1 MSGRWISGRW
11 ISGRWISGMG
21 GALAVAAVLAGW
33 LEAAHAQAGLWAI
46 DTNTCTSD
54 GARCIKGIVK
64 DSGPYATQD
73 ACQKALEQLA
83 RQYHDGHLNVMFI
96 RCVQL
101 KR

>member
-1 MSGRWISGRW
+1 MSPRWISG
-11 ISGRWISGMG
+11 I
-21 GALAVAAVLAGW
+21 GALAVAAALVAG
-33 LEAAHAQAGLWAI
+33 LPAAQAQGGLWGI
-46 DTNTCTSD
+46 STNTCSTD

-73 ACQKALEQLA
+73 ACQKAMEQLA
-83 RQYHDGHLNVMFI
+83 KTYHDAHLNVMFI